1 MLTIIK
7 PSRKC
12 NLFAGGGFEILSA
25 LPKCDTE
32 IGNE

>member
-1 MLTIIK
+1 MLTNIK
-7 PSRKC
+7 PSGKC
-12 NLFAGGGFEILSA
+12 KRFAGGGFEILSA